1 MVVSIKLWEGIF
13 HATSQPVYAERFSWH
28 IAILLST
35 MALPINYFSHKRNLK
50 ELFDLKD
57 DDDSGHGYIEGRVFM
72 VWHPHNSMFHIQ
84 LEVPK
89 DSTPCRFTI
98 EIPYMHSILLHPQ
111 DQILLALK
119 DVKVN
124 GQKESSVPFSFPM
137 ALHFPYSMVLKYLNG
152 INAGRSIHLRKGT
165 SVIDS

>member
-111 DQILLALK
+111 DQILSSSRPDPTCPERCQGQRTEGVQCPILIPNGTAL
-119 DVKVN
+119 
-124 GQKESSVPFSFPM
+124 S
-137 ALHFPYSMVLKYLNG
+137 L
-152 INAGRSIHLRKGT
+152 
-165 SVIDS
+165 